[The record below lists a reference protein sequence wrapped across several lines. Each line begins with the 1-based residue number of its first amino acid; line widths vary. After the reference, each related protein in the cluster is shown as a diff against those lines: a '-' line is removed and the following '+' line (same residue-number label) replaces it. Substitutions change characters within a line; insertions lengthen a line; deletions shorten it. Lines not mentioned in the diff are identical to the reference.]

1 MDDPLFQT
9 PCLPYDVLV
18 EIIDIF
24 LADLGDDDDQTY
36 SLKLFAFL
44 SRPILVFCQKRL
56 FRKYDVGKVDGR
68 LCRSI
73 LAHSPHLIAYVK
85 EVWLYTGPTMPSLS
99 SEEMS
104 TIRKL
109 TSVHHLFVGP
119 RKFALWDCNV
129 PFEEHQLITD
139 LLRQPRITSF
149 AVWGEMVPFLPLS
162 KWRHLSAFEVRDE
175 NPYANFQDLDPERDS
190 DDDSDDDIEDI
201 YEDFNGLLLFEKALQ
216 APQHSISIK
225 LRKLC
230 IIDSDKVL
238 VHILLHPDHVLE
250 HECNSSLPPD
260 DPQVDRHDPADDA
273 QHHFDFTQLRS
284 LTADIMPA
292 NLLPIWHIIHQA
304 HDHLRTLD
312 IRERYRHRSP
322 KDPFGFNSTLLPEI
336 SPIVLPDAISL
347 TPLTNLHTLRITILI
362 RDDLPAHPDAL
373 SSWCSLL
380 RTAPPRIHTLEIT
393 LDAFYRFYLISH
405 LTAWFPA
412 GGCVEEK
419 DGSRWSP
426 LANLD
431 LILASAGWFP
441 ALERVRVRVAIPE
454 YARVAYSDS
463 SDNGVGVDVVREEDM
478 EEMRVWASEMRSRAA
493 SEMEVDVP
501 SKDVDDPVSS
511 SDDTR
516 PTFSDDADSWTTR
529 EHPIDFDDVVN
540 SISLMLSLTRQRFAS
555 TNAFTIDIDMGV
567 PSTTQPPRTRFN
579 SGGVVLV
586 RD

>member
-36 SLKLFAFL
+36 
-44 SRPILVFCQKRL
+44 
-56 FRKYDVGKVDGR
+56 
-68 LCRSI
+68 
-73 LAHSPHLIAYVK
+73 
-85 EVWLYTGPTMPSLS
+85 
-99 SEEMS
+99 
-104 TIRKL
+104 
-109 TSVHHLFVGP
+109 
-119 RKFALWDCNV
+119 
-129 PFEEHQLITD
+129 
-139 LLRQPRITSF
+139 ITSF

-190 DDDSDDDIEDI
+190 DDDSDVDIEDI
-201 YEDFNGLLLFEKALQ
+201 YEDFNRLLLFEKALQ
-216 APQHSISIK
+216 APQHSIAIK

-238 VHILLHPDHVLE
+238 VHMLLHSDHVVE
-250 HECNSSLPPD
+250 HERNESLFPD
-260 DPQVDRHDPADDA
+260 DPQVDCHDPADDA

-284 LTADIMPA
+284 LTVDIMPA

-312 IRERYRHRSP
+312 IRERYRHKSP

-336 SPIVLPDAISL
+336 APIILPAAISL
-347 TPLTNLHTLRITILI
+347 APLTHLHTLRITILI
-362 RDDLPAHPDAL
+362 RDDLPVHPDAL

-380 RTAPPRIHTLEIT
+380 RTAPPRIHTLEVT

-412 GGCVEEK
+412 GGCVENLE

-426 LANLD
+426 LATLD

-493 SEMEVDVP
+493 SEMEVDGP
-501 SKDVDDPVSS
+501 SKDVDDPLSS

-529 EHPIDFDDVVN
+529 EHPVDFDDVVD

-567 PSTTQPPRTRFN
+567 SSTTQPPRTRFK

>member
-1 MDDPLFQT
+1 MRNRLTSEVDGGDVEGRGLWRKHKLGTIHPAGSAAVIISHALSARKERAAHANLFSLYAFARNTLQDLAFVRLAQSLPPPTTMDDPLFQT

-129 PFEEHQLITD
+129 PFEELRLITD

-175 NPYANFQDLDPERDS
+175 NPYANYQDLDPERDS
-190 DDDSDDDIEDI
+190 DDDSDVDIEDI
-201 YEDFNGLLLFEKALQ
+201 YEDFNRLLLFEKALQ
-216 APQHSISIK
+216 APQHSIAIK

-238 VHILLHPDHVLE
+238 VHMLLHPDHVLE
-250 HECNSSLPPD
+250 NECNSSLSPD

-312 IRERYRHRSP
+312 IRERYRHKSP
-322 KDPFGFNSTLLPEI
+322 KDPFGFNSSTRI
-336 SPIVLPDAISL
+336 SA
-347 TPLTNLHTLRITILI
+347 TPSALYQIITSQNKQ
-362 RDDLPAHPDAL
+362 L
-373 SSWCSLL
+373 SC
-380 RTAPPRIHTLEIT
+380 P
-393 LDAFYRFYLISH
+393 
-405 LTAWFPA
+405 
-412 GGCVEEK
+412 K
-419 DGSRWSP
+419 
-426 LANLD
+426 
-431 LILASAGWFP
+431 
-441 ALERVRVRVAIPE
+441 
-454 YARVAYSDS
+454 
-463 SDNGVGVDVVREEDM
+463 
-478 EEMRVWASEMRSRAA
+478 
-493 SEMEVDVP
+493 
-501 SKDVDDPVSS
+501 
-511 SDDTR
+511 
-516 PTFSDDADSWTTR
+516 
-529 EHPIDFDDVVN
+529 
-540 SISLMLSLTRQRFAS
+540 
-555 TNAFTIDIDMGV
+555 
-567 PSTTQPPRTRFN
+567 
-579 SGGVVLV
+579 
-586 RD
+586 